1 MVGGGK
7 NQMALIQNLN
17 GKISKENGS
26 TLIIEATVS
35 SINGSMMVKIGFIL
49 ISAVP
54 WLLVG
59 CISIIGAITLI
70 RIVEWLKAG

>member
-1 MVGGGK
+1 
-7 NQMALIQNLN
+7 MALIQNLN

-35 SINGSMMVKIGFIL
+35 SINGSMMARIGFIL

-59 CISIIGAITLI
+59 CISIIVGTILSLM
-70 RIVEWLKAG
+70 VEWLKVG